1 MPYRFPLFA
10 ILPLLWRIV
19 AKTKVEDMCEGYVL
33 DWLDTLVTVTLNP
46 VKSKIN
52 VAVPGDIAKIKDQVI
67 SQKDKVQTAI
77 KSAVFNLNDETKIR
91 CLIKKYHLS
100 LISLLDQALEDLAL
114 IKDSIPLKQVLDTI
128 IVCIDELLSL
138 IEHRFTSYLSADE
151 RVPATY
157 LAVLKKELAKR
168 LSADEKKIRGYDAYL
183 PTFKILKRELERFL
197 TQPSDKHT
205 YIFQE
210 ILYVKELCLELEHLE
225 LIDEVAVYSRLDE
238 LLINMNFNSK
248 TYIYSLTE
256 RLAASINDLEQ
267 PGEKLDRLLF
277 YLKLFK
283 QYHKKPGI
291 IFNRKDADLH
301 KQVSNWFTQEVFYLE
316 KQLHYSIIPLKG
328 VEASKEVVQKEKTK
342 LLSVLSVDQMAL
354 ILRAAD
360 DLKIV
365 MARSLNTVF
374 ENIVPYLSPPYQEN
388 ISYDSMRSKSYSAEK
403 RDKEIVIETLQQMIK
418 KINEY

>member
-1 MPYRFPLFA
+1 
-10 ILPLLWRIV
+10 
-19 AKTKVEDMCEGYVL
+19 MCEGYVL
-33 DWLDTLVTVTLNP
+33 EWLDTLVTVTLNP
-46 VKSKIN
+46 AKSKID
-52 VAVPGDIAKIKDQVI
+52 VAVPVDIAKIKDQVI
-67 SQKDKVQTAI
+67 CQKNKVQTAI
-77 KSAVFNLNDETKIR
+77 KSTVFNLNDEAKIR
-91 CLIKKYHLS
+91 CLIKKYHSS
-100 LISLLDQALEDLAL
+100 LITLLDQALEDLAL
-114 IKDSIPLKQVLDTI
+114 IKNSKPLREVLDTI
-128 IVCIDELLSL
+128 IACIDELLSL
-138 IEHRFTSYLSADE
+138 IEHRFTSYLSIDE

-157 LAVLKKELAKR
+157 LAVLKKELIKR
-168 LSADEKKIRGYDAYL
+168 LLSVDKSLRDYETYL
-183 PTFKILKRELERFL
+183 PSFKILKQELERFL
-197 TQPSDKHT
+197 IQPSDKHT

-316 KQLHYSIIPLKG
+316 KQVHYSIIPLKG

-365 MARSLNTVF
+365 MARSLNSVF
-374 ENIVPYLSPPYQEN
+374 KNIVPYLSTPYQEN

>member
-1 MPYRFPLFA
+1 
-10 ILPLLWRIV
+10 
-19 AKTKVEDMCEGYVL
+19 MCEGYVL
-33 DWLDTLVTVTLNP
+33 EWLDTLVTVTLNP
-46 VKSKIN
+46 VKSEIN
-52 VAVPGDIAKIKDQVI
+52 AAVPGDIAKIKDQVV

-77 KSAVFNLNDETKIR
+77 KSTVFTLNDETKIR
-91 CLIKKYHLS
+91 CLIKKYHSS
-100 LISLLDQALEDLAL
+100 LISLLDQAFEDLAL
-114 IKDSIPLKQVLDTI
+114 IKEGNPFKQVLETI

-138 IEHRFTSYLSADE
+138 IEHRFTSYLSGDE

-168 LSADEKKIRGYDAYL
+168 LSSVEKKIRAFDAYL
-183 PTFKILKRELERFL
+183 PTFKILKQELERFL

-205 YIFQE
+205 YVFQE

-225 LIDEVAVYSRLDE
+225 PVDEAVIYSRLDE

-248 TYIYSLTE
+248 TYIYWLTQ

-267 PGEKLDRLLF
+267 PSEKMDRLLF
-277 YLKLFK
+277 YLKLLK
-283 QYHKKPGI
+283 QYHKKPAVT
-291 IFNRKDADLH
+291 FNRKDADLH
-301 KQVSNWFTQEVFYLE
+301 KQISNWFTQEVFYLE
-316 KQLHYSIIPLKG
+316 KQIHYSIVPLKG
-328 VEASKEVVQKEKTK
+328 IETPKQVVQKEKTK

-365 MARSLNTVF
+365 MARSLNSVF
-374 ENIVPYLSPPYQEN
+374 KNIVPYLSTPYQEN
-388 ISYDSMRSKSYSAEK
+388 ISYDSMRSKSYSAEM
-403 RDKEIVIETLQQMIK
+403 RDKEIVIETLKQMIK

>member
-1 MPYRFPLFA
+1 MVCP
-10 ILPLLWRIV
+10 V
-19 AKTKVEDMCEGYVL
+19 AY
-33 DWLDTLVTVTLNP
+33 
-46 VKSKIN
+46 
-52 VAVPGDIAKIKDQVI
+52 
-67 SQKDKVQTAI
+67 
-77 KSAVFNLNDETKIR
+77 
-91 CLIKKYHLS
+91 
-100 LISLLDQALEDLAL
+100 
-114 IKDSIPLKQVLDTI
+114 
-128 IVCIDELLSL
+128 
-138 IEHRFTSYLSADE
+138 
-151 RVPATY
+151 PATY
-157 LAVLKKELAKR
+157 LAVLKKELIKR
-168 LSADEKKIRGYDAYL
+168 LLSVDKSLRDYETYL
-183 PTFKILKRELERFL
+183 PSFKILKQELERFL
-197 TQPSDKHT
+197 IQPSDKHT

-210 ILYVKELCLELEHLE
+210 IFYVKDLVLELEHLE
-225 LIDEVAVYSRLDE
+225 PMDEAAVYSRLDE

-248 TYIYSLTE
+248 TYIYNLTQ

-283 QYHKKPGI
+283 QYHKKPRI

-316 KQLHYSIIPLKG
+316 KQVHYSIIPLKG
-328 VEASKEVVQKEKTK
+328 VEVSKEVVQKEKTK

-365 MARSLNTVF
+365 MARSLNSVF
-374 ENIVPYLSPPYQEN
+374 KNIVPYLSTPYQEN
-388 ISYDSMRSKSYSAEK
+388 ISYDSMRSKSYSAEM

>member
-1 MPYRFPLFA
+1 
-10 ILPLLWRIV
+10 
-19 AKTKVEDMCEGYVL
+19 MCEGYVL
-33 DWLDTLVTVTLNP
+33 EWLDTLVTVTLNP

-52 VAVPGDIAKIKDQVI
+52 IAVPGDIAKITDQVI

-77 KSAVFNLNDETKIR
+77 KSTVFNLNDEAKIR
-91 CLIKKYHLS
+91 CLIKKYHSS
-100 LISLLDQALEDLAL
+100 LVTLLDQALEDLSL
-114 IKDSIPLKQVLDTI
+114 MKDSLPVRQILDTI
-128 IVCIDELLSL
+128 IGCIDELLTL

-168 LSADEKKIRGYDAYL
+168 LSAVDKRLRNYGAYL
-183 PTFKILKRELERFL
+183 TTFKILKQELEKFL
-197 TQPSDKHT
+197 TQPLDKHT

-210 ILYVKELCLELEHLE
+210 IIYVKDLCLELERLE
-225 LIDEVAVYSRLDE
+225 PEDEPAAYSRLDE
-238 LLINMNFNSK
+238 LLINMNFNNK
-248 TYIYSLTE
+248 PYIYSLTQ
-256 RLAASINDLEQ
+256 RLAASTNDLEQ
-267 PGEKLDRLLF
+267 PGEKMDRLLF

-301 KQVSNWFTQEVFYLE
+301 KQISNWFTQEVFYLE
-316 KQLHYSIIPLKG
+316 KQIHYSIVPLKG
-328 VEASKEVVQKEKTK
+328 VEKTKEVVKEKTK

-365 MARSLNTVF
+365 MARSLNSVF
-374 ENIVPYLSPPYQEN
+374 KNIVPYLSTPYQEN
-388 ISYDSMRSKSYSAEK
+388 ISYDSMRSKSYSAEM

-418 KINEY
+418 RINEY

>member
-1 MPYRFPLFA
+1 
-10 ILPLLWRIV
+10 
-19 AKTKVEDMCEGYVL
+19 MCEGYVL
-33 DWLDTLVTVTLNP
+33 EWLDTLVTVTLNP
-46 VKSKIN
+46 AKSKVDVI
-52 VAVPGDIAKIKDQVI
+52 VPGDIAKIKDQVI

-77 KSAVFNLNDETKIR
+77 KSNVFSLNDEPKIR
-91 CLIKKYHLS
+91 CLIKKYHSS
-100 LISLLDQALEDLAL
+100 LITLLDQALEDLEL
-114 IKDSIPLKQVLDTI
+114 VKDSLPVRQVLDTI

-138 IEHRFTSYLSADE
+138 IEHRFTSYLSVDE

-157 LAVLKKELAKR
+157 LALLKKELTKR
-168 LSADEKKIRGYDAYL
+168 LLSVDSTLRGYEPYL
-183 PTFKILKRELERFL
+183 TTFKILKQELEKFL

-210 ILYVKELCLELEHLE
+210 ILYAKDLVLELERLE
-225 LIDEVAVYSRLDE
+225 PVDEAAVYSRLDE

-248 TYIYSLTE
+248 TYIYSLTQ
-256 RLAASINDLEQ
+256 RLAASINDLDQ
-267 PGEKLDRLLF
+267 PGEKMDRLLF

-301 KQVSNWFTQEVFYLE
+301 KHVSNWFTQEVFYLE
-316 KQLHYSIIPLKG
+316 KQIHYSIVPLKG
-328 VEASKEVVQKEKTK
+328 VENPKEVVQKEKTK

-365 MARSLNTVF
+365 MARSLNSVF
-374 ENIVPYLSPPYQEN
+374 KNIVPYLSTPYQEN
-388 ISYDSMRSKSYSAEK
+388 ISYDSMRSKSYSAEM
-403 RDKEIVIETLQQMIK
+403 RDKEIVIETLQHMIK

>member
-1 MPYRFPLFA
+1 
-10 ILPLLWRIV
+10 
-19 AKTKVEDMCEGYVL
+19 MCEGYVL
-33 DWLDTLVTVTLNP
+33 EWLDTLVTETLNP
-46 VKSKIN
+46 LRSKIN
-52 VAVPGDIAKIKDQVI
+52 IAIPGDITKITDQVI

-77 KSAVFNLNDETKIR
+77 KSTVFNLNDEAKIR
-91 CLIKKYHLS
+91 CLIKKYHSS
-100 LISLLDQALEDLAL
+100 LIALLDQALEDLAL
-114 IKDSIPLKQVLDTI
+114 IKDSVPLRQVLDTI
-128 IVCIDELLSL
+128 ISCIDELLSL
-138 IEHRFTSYLSADE
+138 IEHRFTSYLSIDE

-157 LAVLKKELAKR
+157 FALLKKELTKR
-168 LSADEKKIRGYDAYL
+168 LLSVDRRLRGYEPYL
-183 PTFKILKRELERFL
+183 TTFKILRQELERFL

-210 ILYVKELCLELEHLE
+210 ILYLKDLVLELEHLE
-225 LIDEVAVYSRLDE
+225 PMDEAAVYSRLDE

-248 TYIYSLTE
+248 TYIYSLTQ

-267 PGEKLDRLLF
+267 PGEKMDRLLF

-291 IFNRKDADLH
+291 IFNQKDADLH

-316 KQLHYSIIPLKG
+316 KQIHYSIIPLKG
-328 VEASKEVVQKEKTK
+328 IEAPKEVLQKEKTK

-365 MARSLNTVF
+365 TARSLNSVF
-374 ENIVPYLSPPYQEN
+374 KNIVPYLSTPYQEN
-388 ISYDSMRSKSYSAEK
+388 ISYDSMRSKSYSAEI
-403 RDKEIVIETLQQMIK
+403 RDKEIVVETLQQMIK
-418 KINEY
+418 RINEY

>member
-1 MPYRFPLFA
+1 
-10 ILPLLWRIV
+10 
-19 AKTKVEDMCEGYVL
+19 MCEGYVL
-33 DWLDTLVTVTLNP
+33 EWLDTLVTVTLNP
-46 VKSKIN
+46 AKSKID
-52 VAVPGDIAKIKDQVI
+52 VAVPVDIAKIKDQVI
-67 SQKDKVQTAI
+67 CQKNKVQTAI
-77 KSAVFNLNDETKIR
+77 KSTVFNLNDEAKIR
-91 CLIKKYHLS
+91 CLIKKYHSS
-100 LISLLDQALEDLAL
+100 LITLLDQALEDLAL
-114 IKDSIPLKQVLDTI
+114 IKNSKPLREVLDTI
-128 IVCIDELLSL
+128 IACIDELLSL
-138 IEHRFTSYLSADE
+138 IEHRFTSYLSIDE

-157 LAVLKKELAKR
+157 LAVLKKELIKR
-168 LSADEKKIRGYDAYL
+168 LLSVDKSLRDYETYL
-183 PTFKILKRELERFL
+183 PSFKILKQELERFL
-197 TQPSDKHT
+197 IQPSDKHT

-210 ILYVKELCLELEHLE
+210 IFYVKDLVLELEHLE
-225 LIDEVAVYSRLDE
+225 PMDEAAVYSRLDE

-248 TYIYSLTE
+248 TYIYNLTQ

-316 KQLHYSIIPLKG
+316 KQVHYSIIPLKG
-328 VEASKEVVQKEKTK
+328 VEVSKEVVQKEKTK

-365 MARSLNTVF
+365 MARSLNSVF
-374 ENIVPYLSPPYQEN
+374 KNIVPYLSTPYQEN
-388 ISYDSMRSKSYSAEK
+388 ISYDSMRSKSYSAEM

>member
-1 MPYRFPLFA
+1 
-10 ILPLLWRIV
+10 
-19 AKTKVEDMCEGYVL
+19 MCEGYVL
-33 DWLDTLVTVTLNP
+33 EWLDTLVTETLNP
-46 VKSKIN
+46 LRSKIN
-52 VAVPGDIAKIKDQVI
+52 IAIPGDITKITDQVI

-77 KSAVFNLNDETKIR
+77 KSTVFNLNDEAKIR
-91 CLIKKYHLS
+91 CLIKKYHSS
-100 LISLLDQALEDLAL
+100 LIALLDQALEDLAL
-114 IKDSIPLKQVLDTI
+114 IKDSVPLRQVLDTI
-128 IVCIDELLSL
+128 ISCIDELLSL
-138 IEHRFTSYLSADE
+138 IEHRFTSYLSIDE

-157 LAVLKKELAKR
+157 FALLKKELTKR
-168 LSADEKKIRGYDAYL
+168 LLSVDRRLRGYEPYL
-183 PTFKILKRELERFL
+183 TTFKILRQELERFL

-210 ILYVKELCLELEHLE
+210 ILYLKDLVLELEHLE
-225 LIDEVAVYSRLDE
+225 PMDEAAVYSRLDE

-248 TYIYSLTE
+248 TYIYSLTQ

-267 PGEKLDRLLF
+267 PGEKMDRLLF

-291 IFNRKDADLH
+291 IFNQKDADLH

-316 KQLHYSIIPLKG
+316 KQIHYSIIPLKG
-328 VEASKEVVQKEKTK
+328 VENPKEVVQKEKTK

-365 MARSLNTVF
+365 MARSLNSVF
-374 ENIVPYLSPPYQEN
+374 KNIVPHLSTPYQEN
-388 ISYDSMRSKSYSAEK
+388 ISYDSMRSKSYSAEM

>member
-1 MPYRFPLFA
+1 L
-10 ILPLLWRIV
+10 
-19 AKTKVEDMCEGYVL
+19 E
-33 DWLDTLVTVTLNP
+33 WLDTLVTETLNP
-46 VKSKIN
+46 LRSKIN
-52 VAVPGDIAKIKDQVI
+52 IAIPGDITKITDQVI

-77 KSAVFNLNDETKIR
+77 KSTVFNLNDEAKIR
-91 CLIKKYHLS
+91 CLIKKYHSS
-100 LISLLDQALEDLAL
+100 LIALLDQALEDLAL
-114 IKDSIPLKQVLDTI
+114 IKDSVPLRQVLDTI
-128 IVCIDELLSL
+128 ISCIDELLSL
-138 IEHRFTSYLSADE
+138 IEHRFTSYLSIDE

-157 LAVLKKELAKR
+157 FALLKKELTKR
-168 LSADEKKIRGYDAYL
+168 LLSVDRRLRGYEPYL
-183 PTFKILKRELERFL
+183 TTFKILRQELERFL

-210 ILYVKELCLELEHLE
+210 ILYLKDLVLELEHLE
-225 LIDEVAVYSRLDE
+225 PMDEAAVYSRLDE

-248 TYIYSLTE
+248 TYIYSLTQ

-267 PGEKLDRLLF
+267 PGEKMDRLLF

-291 IFNRKDADLH
+291 IFNQKDADLH

-316 KQLHYSIIPLKG
+316 KQIHYSIIPLKG
-328 VEASKEVVQKEKTK
+328 VENPKEVVQKEKTK

-365 MARSLNTVF
+365 MARSLNSVF
-374 ENIVPYLSPPYQEN
+374 KNIVPHLSTPYQEN
-388 ISYDSMRSKSYSAEK
+388 ISYDSMRSKSYSAEM

>member
-1 MPYRFPLFA
+1 MSPE
-10 ILPLLWRIV
+10 
-19 AKTKVEDMCEGYVL
+19 TKVKGMCEGYVL
-33 DWLDTLVTVTLNP
+33 EWLDTLVTVTLNP
-46 VKSKIN
+46 VKTKITI
-52 VAVPGDIAKIKDQVI
+52 AMSDDIAKIQDQVI

-77 KSAVFNLNDETKIR
+77 KCTVFNLNDEAKIR
-91 CLIKKYHLS
+91 CLIKKYHSS
-100 LISLLDQALEDLAL
+100 LITLLDQALEDLAL
-114 IKDSIPLKQVLDTI
+114 IMDSIPLRQVLDTI
-128 IVCIDELLSL
+128 IACIDELLSL
-138 IEHRFTSYLSADE
+138 IEHRFTSYLSVDE

-157 LAVLKKELAKR
+157 LAVLKNELTKR
-168 LSADEKKIRGYDAYL
+168 LLTVGKRLRNHEDFL
-183 PTFKILKRELERFL
+183 PTFKILQQELEKFL

-210 ILYVKELCLELEHLE
+210 ILYVKDLCLELEHLKP
-225 LIDEVAVYSRLDE
+225 IDEPTVYSRLDE
-238 LLINMNFNSK
+238 LLISMNFNSK
-248 TYIYSLTE
+248 TYIYNLTQ

-267 PGEKLDRLLF
+267 PGEKMDRLLF
-277 YLKLFK
+277 YFKLFK
-283 QYHKKPGI
+283 QYHKKPGV

-316 KQLHYSIIPLKG
+316 KQIHYSIIPLKE
-328 VEASKEVVQKEKTK
+328 VEVPKEVVQKEKTK

-365 MARSLNTVF
+365 MARSLNSVF
-374 ENIVPYLSPPYQEN
+374 KNIVPYLSTPYQEN
-388 ISYDSMRSKSYSAEK
+388 ISYDSMRSKSYSAEM